1 MFRSVR
7 LIAFCALLLGF
18 ALPAPAQDYA
28 REKRWLDEV
37 SPAVVVGDPV
47 MIKASS
53 GREFLGLYTEAK
65 NPRASIV
72 IVHGIGVHPDHGVIG
87 ALRTRLADLGYTTLS
102 IQMPVAAADAAPQ
115 AYPPLFPD
123 AADRIASA
131 AEWLLAKERAK
142 GQPTRLVLLSHSM
155 GSFMSNHYLDGAPDT
170 PFRAWVALGL
180 GRDYSVAMRG
190 YKFLVLDGYGEK
202 DLDTVLAAAPA
213 RQRALQGGNGS
224 RQIMIGGADHFYSG
238 HEAELAAAIDAF
250 LRTVAR

>member
-1 MFRSVR
+1 MFQPCRP
-7 LIAFCALLLGF
+7 LAFFTLLL
-18 ALPAPAQDYA
+18 ALATPARAQDYA

-87 ALRTRLADLGYTTLS
+87 ALRARLADLGYTSLS
-102 IQMPVAAADAAPQ
+102 IQMPVAAAEAGPQ

-123 AADRIASA
+123 AADRIGKA
-131 AEWLLAKERAK
+131 ADWLKTK
-142 GQPTRLVLLSHSM
+142 GQSNLVLLSHSM
-155 GSFMSNHYLDGAPDT
+155 GSFMSNYYLDGAPAT

-180 GRDYSVAMRG
+180 GRDYSVATRG
-190 YKFLVLDGYGEK
+190 YMFPVLDGYGER

-213 RQRALQGGNGS
+213 RQRALQAANGS
-224 RQIMIGGADHFYSG
+224 RQIKIAGADHFYTG

-250 LRTVAR
+250 LRATAAK

>member
-1 MFRSVR
+1 MFRPGR
-7 LIAFCALLLGF
+7 LIACCALLIAF
-18 ALPAPAQDYA
+18 AAPATAQDYA

-102 IQMPVAAADAAPQ
+102 IQMPVAAADAGPQ

-123 AADRIASA
+123 AADRIAKA
-131 AEWLLAKERAK
+131 GEWLKSK
-142 GQPTRLVLLSHSM
+142 GQNNLVLLSHSM
-155 GSFMSNHYLDGAPDT
+155 GSFMSNHYLDGAPNT

-190 YKFLVLDGYGEK
+190 YKFPVLDGYGEQ
-202 DLDTVLAAAPA
+202 DLAAVLAAAPA

-224 RQIMIGGADHFYSG
+224 RQIMIAGADHFYAG
-238 HEAELAAAIDAF
+238 HEAELTAAIDAF
-250 LRTVAR
+250 LRATVAG